1 MVRRSA
7 GEEEVLDDSLGSTST
22 LKYHQNR
29 SLTER
34 NVADTCIYLDV
45 RDLSSSTPRSK
56 LEMPRGADRV

>member
-7 GEEEVLDDSLGSTST
+7 GEEEVLDSLGSTST
-22 LKYHQNR
+22 LKYHQNQ
-29 SLTER
+29 SLTKR